1 MIMKSQMKMERHCW
15 LGNDFG
21 GKQDMQRTLDL
32 TIRLNEDTFEVDVY
46 EPESGEIT
54 QMQFPYSPNGH
65 LEFNEQIGAEIY
77 SWISL
82 WSEQM
87 EEDEEDDD
95 DE

>member
-1 MIMKSQMKMERHCW
+1 
-15 LGNDFG
+15 
-21 GKQDMQRTLDL
+21 MQRMLEL

-46 EPESGEIT
+46 EPETGDIA
-54 QMQFPYSPNGH
+54 QMEFPYSPDEH
-65 LEFNEQIGAEIY
+65 PELNEQIGAEIY

-82 WSEQM
+82 WAEEM